1 MDKIIRDRS
10 DKSGIGFTAEVRSQ
24 DNSQNIGM
32 TLRGVEPEDLVKYG
46 LIPEFVGRLPM
57 IATLDELD
65 LDALVRIICEP
76 KNSLTKQYAKL
87 FEMENVEIQF
97 RDDALKAISRKA
109 QERKTGARGLRSIME
124 SVLLDTMYKIP
135 SLDRV
140 SKVVIDAAVIDG
152 MSEPL
157 LMYEN
162 LEQQGKSAVDE

>member
-1 MDKIIRDRS
+1 
-10 DKSGIGFTAEVRSQ
+10 
-24 DNSQNIGM
+24 
-32 TLRGVEPEDLVKYG
+32 
-46 LIPEFVGRLPM
+46 
-57 IATLDELD
+57 
-65 LDALVRIICEP
+65 
-76 KNSLTKQYAKL
+76 
-87 FEMENVEIQF
+87 MENVEIQF

-124 SVLLDTMYKIP
+124 FVLLDTMYKIP